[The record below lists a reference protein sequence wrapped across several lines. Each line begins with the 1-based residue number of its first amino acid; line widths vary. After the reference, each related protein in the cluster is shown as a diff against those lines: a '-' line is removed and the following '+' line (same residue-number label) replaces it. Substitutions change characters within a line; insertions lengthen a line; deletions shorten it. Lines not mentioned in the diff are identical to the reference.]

1 MVDPT
6 GPRPL
11 EEENILIV
19 EDEYLIAA
27 QLVDELELLGAEIVG
42 PSPSLERALELVNT
56 EPVDLAVLDIN
67 LQGKLCFPIADALS
81 ERAGIPFIFQTGYD
95 PNLHVPQRYA
105 SVPRWHKPFTP
116 QALAASLALYL
127 TQNRRTVH

>member
-11 EEENILIV
+11 EKKKILIV

-42 PSPSLERALELVNT
+42 PSPSLERALELVKT

-67 LQGKLCFPIADALS
+67 LQGKLCFPLADALS
-81 ERAGIPFIFQTGYD
+81 ERGISFIFQTGYD
-95 PNLHVPQRYA
+95 PDLHVPQRYA

-116 QALAASLALYL
+116 QALAASLALYMS
-127 TQNRRTVH
+127 QNRRTVH